1 MEKRMEL
8 AKESKTVVR
17 LRRKLKKRLRAESK
31 VIKKRDL
38 KKISELIRL
47 RFNKQSLDLQKTT
60 LQQASTTIQKVRAT
74 VIQNSDNLLDLRQKA
89 LKPEFCIPLE

>member
-47 RFNKQSLDLQKTT
+47 RFNKQALDLQKTT

-74 VIQNSDNLLDLRQKA
+74 VIQNSDHIHMVTKDLLL
-89 LKPEFCIPLE
+89 L